1 MLKNGLKT
9 GNDELSST
17 NASGKSS
24 LSAASLSD
32 ESELF
37 EDSGPEADIIRQI
50 AHVSVSDVSPHGSSD
65 GRDPLVGQHLG
76 QFEVLARIGKG
87 GMGVVYKAQHV
98 KLRRKIVAL
107 KVLSATHARSALRR
121 RLLEREAQLA
131 DAINHRNI
139 AQILDFDEEHDNA
152 FVVMEYIDGQR
163 LGTII
168 SARHAP
174 IAEMLDYAEQIAAG
188 LAAAH
193 NERIVHRDLSPNNV
207 MVTQDGVVKILDFGL
222 SKLLRVEEDIPL
234 IEGGA
239 AESANKTSFVTVN
252 GGGTPGYM
260 APEQLQGATVDA
272 RVDVY
277 SFGVLLGEMIASSP
291 DAVGRRLKAVQAIV
305 AKCTQSQADKRYKD
319 GKELVQAFRAL
330 RAASRKTLLRIA
342 ATVVLTLA
350 VVVLVLLNRRDKA
363 VADTFEHVKGRNRPG
378 CAGDNGITLKASA
391 YMPTESAPTLRFY
404 ITRDD
409 DSQWLTPGKL
419 TVFVGD
425 GPTCAE
431 KPFNVRKVSGD
442 VVVGNKVQILELPVR
457 PYDGAWTIGEEK
469 QFWVGLAENGWLSYR
484 ASGPVV
490 MRHVKIQ

>member
-1 MLKNGLKT
+1 MPTVKT
-9 GNDELSST
+9 GDDKPVSDEVSDQSSSNT
-17 NASGKSS
+17 SS
-24 LSAASLSD
+24 LNDGSG
-32 ESELF
+32 ELF
-37 EDSGPEADIIRQI
+37 EETGPEADIIRQI
-50 AHVSVSDVSPHGSSD
+50 AHVSVSDVSPYASND
-65 GRDPLVGQHLG
+65 GQDPLVGKHLG

-139 AQILDFDEEHDNA
+139 AQILDFDEEHDTA

-168 SARHAP
+168 SARNEP
-174 IAEMLDYAEQIAAG
+174 IAKMLDYAEQIAKG

-222 SKLLRVEEDIPL
+222 SKLLRVEEDISS
-234 IEGGA
+234 IEGGN
-239 AESANKTSFVTVN
+239 AESADKSSVVTVD

-260 APEQLQGATVDA
+260 APEQLQGAAVDA

-277 SFGVLLGEMIASSP
+277 SFGVLLGEMIASAP
-291 DAVGRRLKAVQAIV
+291 DASGRTLKVAQAIV
-305 AKCTQSQADKRYKD
+305 AKCTQLEPDKRYKD
-319 GKELVQAFRAL
+319 GKELVVALGAL
-330 RAASRKTLLRIA
+330 RTAARKIWLRIA
-342 ATVVLTLA
+342 AIVLFAFGVAA
-350 VVVLVLLNRRDKA
+350 VALLNRRGIA
-363 VADTFEHVKGRNRPG
+363 VDDTFEHVKGRNRPG

-391 YMPTESAPTLRFY
+391 YMPTDSAETLRFY

-425 GPTCAE
+425 GPMCAE

-442 VVVGNKVQILELPVR
+442 VVVGNKVQTLELPVR

-469 QFWVGLAENGWLSYR
+469 QFWVGFAENGWLSYR